1 MLSAG
6 SRHPGIGRGLIPSAL
21 LLLFD
26 IDGTLLLKAS
36 REHAEAI
43 HAALRRIHLLE
54 ELPVGKVEAAGRTD
68 DAIARSILTL
78 AGVPVERID
87 DRARDVR
94 AMACAEFQHRCRDDL
109 SDRLAPG
116 VADVLDLL
124 DARDDVDLALLT
136 GNLECVARLKV
147 DRAGI
152 GHHFPRGQGAFG
164 SDSEDRTDLPEI
176 ARRRH
181 AVDPDG
187 PPYPREQTVVIGDTP
202 RDIACARA
210 DGVHVIA
217 IATGPY
223 RPADLA
229 GADVVIDMA
238 REIPAALARIPGLS

>member
-1 MLSAG
+1 
-6 SRHPGIGRGLIPSAL
+6 L

-36 REHAEAI
+36 REHAESM
-43 HAALRRIHLLE
+43 HAALRRIHGLDE
-54 ELPVGKVEAAGRTD
+54 IPTGKIEAAGRTD

-78 AGVPVERID
+78 AGVSAERID

-94 AMACAEFQHRCRDDL
+94 AMACADFAHRCPDDL
-109 SDRLAPG
+109 SAHLAPG
-116 VADVLDLL
+116 VPEVLDLL
-124 DARDDVDLALLT
+124 AARDDVDLALLT

-152 GHHFPRGQGAFG
+152 GHHFARGEGAYG

-176 ARRRH
+176 ARARH
-181 AVDPDG
+181 GAARG
-187 PPYPREQTVVIGDTP
+187 TEASYPREQTVVIGDTP

-217 IATGPY
+217 IATGPF
-223 RPADLA
+223 RPSDLS

-238 REIPAALARIPGLS
+238 REIPAALARIPGLVA